1 MTSVAGRLSDAIV
14 FLTTSTFIKRIGNC
28 PLGPIAQGRPATDW
42 TEPGSP
48 VMSRPTQGGLKR
60 LSQTGRGFAELQ
72 HAPRLGPNGYFKF
85 GLIFALRSPRS
96 DPFDGIDSSTC
107 HWQRIN
113 VAHP

>member
-1 MTSVAGRLSDAIV
+1 MPSVAGRLSDAIV
-14 FLTTSTFIKRIGNC
+14 FLTTPTFIKRIGNC

-72 HAPRLGPNGYFKF
+72 HAPRLGPNSNSGQSSRFVPLAATHSTA
-85 GLIFALRSPRS
+85 LIHQLATGNGSMSP
-96 DPFDGIDSSTC
+96 T
-107 HWQRIN
+107 HK
-113 VAHP
+113 